1 MPNMNGYEAT
11 RRIRQFKN
19 SKKAGIPILA
29 MTANAFEEDKK
40 MAMDAGMNGH
50 VSKPIDVSVL
60 EKQILNIFKK
70 VS

>member
-1 MPNMNGYEAT
+1 
-11 RRIRQFKN
+11 
-19 SKKAGIPILA
+19 
-29 MTANAFEEDKK
+29 MTANVFAEDKK
-40 MAMDAGMNGH
+40 MAIKAGMNGH

>member
-1 MPNMNGYEAT
+1 
-11 RRIRQFKN
+11 
-19 SKKAGIPILA
+19 
-29 MTANAFEEDKK
+29 MTVNAFEEDKK

-50 VSKPIDVSVL
+50 VSKPIDVNVL

>member
-1 MPNMNGYEAT
+1 M
-11 RRIRQFKN
+11 
-19 SKKAGIPILA
+19 
-29 MTANAFEEDKK
+29 FEEDKK

>member
-1 MPNMNGYEAT
+1 M
-11 RRIRQFKN
+11 KV
-19 SKKAGIPILA
+19 KK
-29 MTANAFEEDKK
+29 FEEDKK

-50 VSKPIDVSVL
+50 VSKPINVSVL

>member
-1 MPNMNGYEAT
+1 M
-11 RRIRQFKN
+11 
-19 SKKAGIPILA
+19 
-29 MTANAFEEDKK
+29 FEEDKK
-40 MAMDAGMNGH
+40 MAMDAGMNVH

>member
-1 MPNMNGYEAT
+1 M
-11 RRIRQFKN
+11 
-19 SKKAGIPILA
+19 
-29 MTANAFEEDKK
+29 FEEDKK
-40 MAMDAGMNGH
+40 MAMDAGMNGY

>member
-1 MPNMNGYEAT
+1 
-11 RRIRQFKN
+11 
-19 SKKAGIPILA
+19 
-29 MTANAFEEDKK
+29 MTANAYEEDKK

>member
-1 MPNMNGYEAT
+1 
-11 RRIRQFKN
+11 
-19 SKKAGIPILA
+19 

-50 VSKPIDVSVL
+50 VSKPINVSVL